1 MTTQVPGPATQT
13 SMESVRTDGIE
24 AGHVRP
30 PTGATPSTAPSGI
43 STGYVA
49 AWAVIGAISAGYL
62 AVTAW
67 GGTPPSTVT
76 MADPAYRID
85 QISSDVAELKAQVAD
100 MTKAAE
106 DDRTRLTALETTVE
120 TRLAGLAGSAA
131 KLAAAPEPAPQ
142 ITTQSDGTAKT
153 VTVPGVLLTKSPASP
168 SPSAVPPTMEKAA
181 ASEAKATPSLPRAPT
196 KIIAAAPVEE
206 AKTAKST
213 EVAEATKATGNKK
226 AEAKASDAF
235 KPFRTTTQAGAA
247 IETGS
252 LPPRATNGPVGIE
265 VASAGSLDS
274 ARQSWGGIT
283 SRAGDA
289 LAGTEARIMPSI
301 DGTSFRVIAGP
312 YQNEADAQK
321 ACAALKARGIACRAT
336 GFGGAPL

>member
-1 MTTQVPGPATQT
+1 M
-13 SMESVRTDGIE
+13 
-24 AGHVRP
+24 
-30 PTGATPSTAPSGI
+30 STAS
-43 STGYVA
+43 
-49 AWAVIGAISAGYL
+49 
-62 AVTAW
+62 
-67 GGTPPSTVT
+67 
-76 MADPAYRID
+76 PALRIE
-85 QISSDVAELKAQVAD
+85 QISGDVAELKAQVAD
-100 MTKAAE
+100 LTKSAE
-106 DDRTRLTALETTVE
+106 DDRARLTTLETTVE

-131 KLAAAPEPAPQ
+131 KLTTAPDVAPAAAAP
-142 ITTQSDGTAKT
+142 SDGAAKT
-153 VTVPGVLLTKSPASP
+153 VTVPGVLITKTGANTSVATI
-168 SPSAVPPTMEKAA
+168 PPTPDKTAI
-181 ASEAKATPSLPRAPT
+181 SEAKATPPLPRAPT
-196 KIIAAAPVEE
+196 KIIAAAPADD
-206 AKTAKST
+206 AKTVKAT
-213 EVAEATKATGNKK
+213 EVAQAAKPTAKQK

-235 KPFRTTTQAGAA
+235 KPFRTTTQSGSP

-321 ACAALKARGIACRAT
+321 ACATLKARGIACRST